1 MASSGITT
9 TLETV
14 RARFGAQLAARI
26 PEHLERLRWSAPR
39 LADHQRDRVRALL
52 RHALEHSPFHAR
64 RLRGIDPDRFE
75 LADLTSLP
83 TMSKAEM
90 MASFDDVVTDRRLSV
105 QLANDHLARSAV
117 EPGLLLDEYVCL
129 ASGGSSG
136 LRGVFVQ
143 RLEEFAEFGA
153 SIVRAGIARQVAA
166 GGTAEGTVVAA
177 IMAVSPVHSSGF
189 GAAMRTGPVRF
200 VTVPAT
206 LPIADAVDR
215 LNALQPPALMG
226 YASKLAQLAREQ
238 LAGRLAIA
246 PRAVTATSEQLTAE
260 ARATITAAFG
270 VPVVD
275 QFASTEGLVGHSEP
289 GGSVLTFA
297 TDMCIVE
304 LVDAENRMITDGA
317 VSARIL
323 VTNLHNLTQPLIR
336 YELTDRFE
344 RYPFLNG
351 SGYLRAE
358 VGGRAEDVFKYGAVD
373 VHPVVFDTVIIRI
386 PSIVEYQVR
395 QTASGVDVDVAA
407 RGDVDLAEL
416 ASDIGDRL
424 RHAGVA
430 GPKVTVRVVE
440 ALARHP
446 QTGKIRRFVSR
457 TSAGE
462 RR

>member
-1 MASSGITT
+1 
-9 TLETV
+9 
-14 RARFGAQLAARI
+14 
-26 PEHLERLRWSAPR
+26 
-39 LADHQRDRVRALL
+39 
-52 RHALEHSPFHAR
+52 
-64 RLRGIDPDRFE
+64 
-75 LADLTSLP
+75 
-83 TMSKAEM
+83 
-90 MASFDDVVTDRRLSV
+90 
-105 QLANDHLARSAV
+105 
-117 EPGLLLDEYVCL
+117 
-129 ASGGSSG
+129 
-136 LRGVFVQ
+136 
-143 RLEEFAEFGA
+143 
-153 SIVRAGIARQVAA
+153 
-166 GGTAEGTVVAA
+166 
-177 IMAVSPVHSSGF
+177 
-189 GAAMRTGPVRF
+189 
-200 VTVPAT
+200 
-206 LPIADAVDR
+206 VDR

-304 LVDAENRMITDGA
+304 LVDAENRIITDGA

-373 VHPVVFDTVIIRI
+373 VHPVVFDTVLIRI

-395 QTASGVDVDVAA
+395 QTESGVDVDVVA
-407 RGDVDLAEL
+407 RGDV
-416 ASDIGDRL
+416 
-424 RHAGVA
+424 
-430 GPKVTVRVVE
+430 TN
-440 ALARHP
+440 
-446 QTGKIRRFVSR
+446 
-457 TSAGE
+457 
-462 RR
+462 